1 MGPWSRS
8 YQLSGQSRREAHL
21 RARAKGGSAPRPRS
35 PAMSGYQL
43 RNRPDRNTRGGHTRD
58 ETTQSHETAQSALRF
73 HPRSSV
79 RSNTPLAD
87 TGGIPLHCTDGDR
100 PWTPIVPCQRRRHT
114 ASSVTVHQRR
124 FDLSTRPCAL
134 VHAAACSSAAPT
146 HDTQGESVPP
156 LSPVGNATH
165 DCAGTPD

>member
-1 MGPWSRS
+1 
-8 YQLSGQSRREAHL
+8 
-21 RARAKGGSAPRPRS
+21 
-35 PAMSGYQL
+35 MSGYQL
-43 RNRPDRNTRGGHTRD
+43 RNRPDRNTRGRHTRD

-79 RSNTPLAD
+79 RSNTRSVQHPPCRHGRHTPSLRRSVLSTCDDHSTTASSMRTPPQD
-87 TGGIPLHCTDGDR
+87 MSNRTDGNR

-134 VHAAACSSAAPT
+134 VHAAACSSAAPA

>member
-43 RNRPDRNTRGGHTRD
+43 RNRPDRNTRGRHTRD
-58 ETTQSHETAQSALRF
+58 ETSQSHETAQSALRF
-73 HPRSSV
+73 HSRSSV

-87 TGGIPLHCTDGDR
+87 TGGTPLHCTDGDR

-114 ASSVTVHQRR
+114 ASSVAVHQRR
-124 FDLSTRPCAL
+124 FDLSTRPCRL
-134 VHAAACSSAAPT
+134 VHAAVCSSAAPT
-146 HDTQGESVPP
+146 HGTQGESVPP